1 MGAEALFDQGCH
13 GNIIWHFAGSLKLKF
28 SDLTGVLLSNTFDPV
43 LTFVETTTFTG
54 QIVDLV
60 SDDDYAAFQTQLSL
74 VPDKGSLLVGCGGVR
89 KIRMAARGK
98 GKSGGARVLY
108 LYLPNRHLIYFLYL
122 FTKGDAGNISA
133 EGKKAVRQIAEQIKM
148 EHRR

>member
-1 MGAEALFDQGCH
+1 
-13 GNIIWHFAGSLKLKF
+13 
-28 SDLTGVLLSNTFDPV
+28 VLLSNTFDPV

-60 SDDDYAAFQTQLSL
+60 SDDDYAAFQTQLSI

-108 LYLPNRHLIYFLYL
+108 LYLPNRHLITSSIFSP
-122 FTKGDAGNISA
+122 KEMPEISPPKA
-133 EGKKAVRQIAEQIKM
+133 KKPSGKLPNKSKWSTADEKRNPV
-148 EHRR
+148 